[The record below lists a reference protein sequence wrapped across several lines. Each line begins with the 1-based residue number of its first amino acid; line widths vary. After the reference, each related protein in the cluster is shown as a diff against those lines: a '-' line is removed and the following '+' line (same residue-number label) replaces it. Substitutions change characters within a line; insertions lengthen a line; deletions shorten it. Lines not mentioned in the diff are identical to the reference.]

1 MTPDLPAVN
10 GQQQPSNQ
18 SEGAGAMLVDLA
30 QVRKHTVE
38 LLTALDR
45 PPHTLRIQAG
55 AVTVDITWPDAGTVT
70 SATTGSATTGSAAT
84 GAAGRNDAS
93 SGGGAPAPSQTTA
106 DGVAT
111 ACLSSPAVGVFYH
124 AREPGADP
132 FVSVGVLVR
141 PGQQI
146 GILEAMKLMM
156 PVEADRGG
164 RITAVLKANGEPVE
178 YGEPLFALETEGSE
192 G

>member
-10 GQQQPSNQ
+10 GHQQQANQ
-18 SEGAGAMLVDLA
+18 GESASGMLVDLA

-55 AVTVDITWPDAGTVT
+55 AVTVDITWSDVGMVAGTGRDDT
-70 SATTGSATTGSAAT
+70 S
-84 GAAGRNDAS
+84 D
-93 SGGGAPAPSQTTA
+93 GGGTPTPQATA
-106 DGVAT
+106 DGAAT
-111 ACLSSPAVGVFYH
+111 VYLTSPAVGVFYH

-132 FVSVGVLVR
+132 FVSVGGFVE

-146 GILEAMKLMM
+146 GVIEAMKLMM
-156 PVEADRGG
+156 PVEADCGG

-178 YGEPLFALETEGSE
+178 YGEPLFALEAERSE

>member
-55 AVTVDITWPDAGTVT
+55 AVTVDITWPDAGTVA
-70 SATTGSATTGSAAT
+70 SDTTASDTN
-84 GAAGRNDAS
+84 GAAGRNDT
-93 SGGGAPAPSQTTA
+93 SGGGAPAPQAAA

-111 ACLSSPAVGVFYH
+111 AYLSSPAVGVFYH

-178 YGEPLFALETEGSE
+178 YGEPLFALEAEGSE

>member
-1 MTPDLPAVN
+1 MTSDLPAVN
-10 GQQQPSNQ
+10 GQQQPPNQ
-18 SEGAGAMLVDLA
+18 SESAGATLADLA

-55 AVTVDITWPDAGTVT
+55 AVTVDITWPDAGTVA
-70 SATTGSATTGSAAT
+70 SDTTAPGTT
-84 GAAGRNDAS
+84 GAAGRNDTS
-93 SGGGAPAPSQTTA
+93 GGGGAPAPQTT
-106 DGVAT
+106 DVAT
-111 ACLSSPAVGVFYH
+111 AYLSSPAVGVFYH

-132 FVSVGVLVR
+132 FVSVGVLVQ

-178 YGEPLFALETEGSE
+178 YGEPLFALEAEGSE